1 MTTRWFGAPVQ
12 RLEDE
17 RLLRGRGRY
26 TDDIDEGALESVI
39 VRSPYAHARIR
50 SIDANAARAVPG
62 VAAVYTATD
71 LPFGGTDLPILIPHP
86 NLTHGRT
93 QRCLASDVVRYA
105 GEAVAFVVAES
116 RAIAED
122 AAELVDVDYEQL
134 PVVITPEVA
143 ARAEHLVHDD
153 VPGNV
158 AAEMTQEAGD
168 VASALKGAP
177 HHERLL
183 LRFERGAAA
192 PMEARAVWARWS
204 DSERKLTV
212 YDSTQSPTSIRGG
225 LAVLFGLP
233 ESSVEVVAP
242 DVGGGF
248 GPKIMLFY
256 PDELLVPFA
265 AMKLGRPVKWTE
277 DRQEHFTAV
286 NQERG
291 QVHEVDVGFDADGRV
306 LALSDDFIHDAG
318 AYTPYGIIL
327 PIITA
332 GQIPGP
338 YRVPN
343 YRVRFRDVYTNAVP
357 TSPYRGAG
365 RPHACFVMERVL
377 DAIAKEL
384 GLDRVEVRRRNLI
397 QADQFPY
404 DVGVGWQDGNTVVYD
419 SGDYP
424 ALLARAM
431 EMLGPRPKG
440 DNVGMGLAVYVE
452 GTGVGPY
459 EGAHVQVLV
468 SGKVVAATGIPSQG
482 QAHATVW
489 AQIVADELGVDVADV
504 EVTSGDTRRFPWGVG
519 TFASR
524 GAVTAGNAMGVAARM
539 VADKARRIAAE
550 HLEADPT
557 DLELVDGQVRVK
569 GTPSRGMPLAAVS
582 VLANPVRYAF
592 GGGTEAAT
600 QFKSRPRS
608 GPPLA
613 EGEQPGLEATGYF
626 SPSGSAWASGCHAA
640 YVRVDPRT
648 FRLEILKYVVV
659 HDCGRVINPMV
670 LQGQIEGGVAQGIGG
685 AFYERLAYDSEGQ
698 LRNASF
704 MEFLMPYATEIPP
717 IEIDHIETPS
727 PLNPLGIKGAGEAG
741 VIPVGAVIASA
752 VEDALGVPITEMPLS
767 PLKLFELTRS
777 SQSESRHP
785 ER

>member
-1 MTTRWFGAPVQ
+1 LTTRWFGARVQ
-12 RLEDE
+12 RVEDD
-17 RLLRGRGRY
+17 RLLRGKGHF
-26 TDDIDEGALESVI
+26 TDDIDEGALESCL
-39 VRSPYAHARIR
+39 VRSPFAHARIK
-50 SIDANAARAVPG
+50 SIDVRAARALPG
-62 VAAVYTATD
+62 VVAVYVAAD
-71 LPFGGTDLPILIPHP
+71 LPFGQTDLPILIPHP

-93 QRCLASDVVRYA
+93 QRCLASEVVRYV
-105 GEAVAFVVAES
+105 GEAVAFVVAEN
-116 RAIAED
+116 RYIAED
-122 AAELVDVDYEQL
+122 AADLVEVDYEPL
-134 PVVITPEVA
+134 PVVITPEA
-143 ARAEHLVHDD
+143 SAKAQHLVHDD

-158 AAEMTQEAGD
+158 AAELLQEVGD
-168 VASALKGAP
+168 VTGTMAKAP
-177 HHERLL
+177 HRKNLR

-192 PMEARAVWARWS
+192 PMEGRAVWARWS
-204 DSERKLTV
+204 ETEHRLTV

-225 LAVLFGLP
+225 LAVLFDLP
-233 ESSVEVVAP
+233 ESNVDVIAP

-256 PDELLVPFA
+256 SDELLVPFA
-265 AMKLGRPVKWTE
+265 AMRLGRPVKWTE
-277 DRQEHFTAV
+277 DRQEHFVAV

-291 QVHEVDVGFDADGRV
+291 QVHEVEVGFDGDGRV

-332 GQIPGP
+332 AQVPGP

-365 RPHACFVMERVL
+365 RPHACFVMERTL
-377 DAIAKEL
+377 DAIAAEL
-384 GLDRVEVRRRNLI
+384 GLDRVEVRSRNLI
-397 QADQFPY
+397 QANEFPY
-404 DVGVGWQDGNTVVYD
+404 DLGGIVWQDGNRVVYD
-419 SGDYP
+419 SGNYP
-424 ALLARAM
+424 ALVKRAL
-431 EMLGPRPKG
+431 EMLGPRPEG
-440 DNVGMGLAVYVE
+440 DHIGMGLSPYVE

-468 SGKVVAATGIPSQG
+468 SGKVVAFTGIPNQG

-489 AQIVADELGVDVADV
+489 AQIVADQLGVDVADV
-504 EVTSGDTRRFPWGVG
+504 EVSSGDTRRFKWGVG

-524 GAVTAGNAMGVAARM
+524 AAIMAGNAMAVAAGM
-539 VADKARRIAAE
+539 VAEKAKLIAAE
-550 HLEADPT
+550 HLEVDPA
-557 DLELVDGQVRVK
+557 DLELAGGSVRVK
-569 GTPSRGMPLAAVS
+569 GSPDRGIPLAAVA
-582 VLANPVRYAF
+582 VLSNPMRYAF

-600 QFKSRPRS
+600 QFAAKPQP
-608 GPPLA
+608 GPPLP

-626 SPSGSAWASGCHAA
+626 SPIGSAWAAGCHAA
-640 YVRVDPRT
+640 YVHVDPKT

-659 HDCGRVINPMV
+659 HDCGRLINPMV
-670 LQGQIEGGVAQGIGG
+670 VEGQIEGGVAQGIGG
-685 AFYERLAYDSEGQ
+685 AFYERLAYDEDGQ

-741 VIPVGAVIASA
+741 VIPVGAVIAA
-752 VEDALGVPITEMPLS
+752 AIEEALGVPITEMPLS
-767 PLKLFELTRS
+767 PLKLYELSRS
-777 SQSESRHP
+777 Q
-785 ER
+785 

>member
-12 RLEDE
+12 RVEDD
-17 RLLRGRGRY
+17 RLLRGQGRF
-26 TDDIDEGALESVI
+26 TDDIGEGALECCF
-39 VRSPYAHARIR
+39 VRSPYAHARIK
-50 SIDANAARAVPG
+50 SIDVTSAGEMPG
-62 VAAVYTATD
+62 VVAVYTAAD
-71 LPFGGTDLPILIPHP
+71 LPFGGVDLPLLIPHP

-93 QRCLASDVVRYA
+93 QRCLASEIVRYA

-116 RAIAED
+116 RYVAED
-122 AAELVDVDYEQL
+122 AAELVQVEYEPL
-134 PVVITPEVA
+134 PVVITPEDA
-143 ARAEHLVHDD
+143 AVAEHLVHDD

-158 AAEMTQEAGD
+158 AADMLQEVGD
-168 VASALKGAP
+168 VAAALAAALHRKSL
-177 HHERLL
+177 HFRY
-183 LRFERGAAA
+183 ERGAAS

-204 DSERKLTV
+204 AAERKLTV

-233 ESSVEVVAP
+233 ESSVEVIAP

-265 AMKLGRPVKWTE
+265 AMQLGRPVKWTE

-291 QVHEVDVGFDADGRV
+291 QVHEVEVGFDGDGRV
-306 LALSDDFIHDAG
+306 LALSDDFIHDGG

-332 GQIPGP
+332 AQVPGP
-338 YRVPN
+338 YRIPT
-343 YRVRFRDVYTNAVP
+343 YRVRFRDVYTNATP

-365 RPHACFVMERVL
+365 RPHACFVMERTL
-377 DAIAKEL
+377 DVIAAEL
-384 GLDRVEVRRRNLI
+384 GIDRVEVRRRNLI
-397 QADQFPY
+397 QPDQFPY
-404 DVGVGWQDGNTVVYD
+404 DVGVAWQDGNTVVYD
-419 SGDYP
+419 SGNYP
-424 ALLARAM
+424 ELLDRAL
-431 EMLGPRPKG
+431 EKLGPRPAG
-440 DNVGMGLAVYVE
+440 DHVGRGLAMYVE

-468 SGKVVAATGIPSQG
+468 SGKVTAATGIPSQG

-489 AQIVADELGVDVADV
+489 AQVVADELGVDVKDV
-504 EVTSGDTRRFPWGVG
+504 EVTSGDTRRFAWGVG

-524 GAVTAGNAMGVAARM
+524 GAVTAGNAMHVAAHM
-539 VADKARRIAAE
+539 VATKAKQIAAE
-550 HLEADPT
+550 HLEANPD
-557 DLELVDGQVRVK
+557 DLELVDGRVRVK
-569 GTPSRGMPLAAVS
+569 GSPDRGIPLGAVA
-582 VLANPVRYAF
+582 VLSNPVRYAF

-600 QFKSRPRS
+600 QFAAKARP
-608 GPPLA
+608 GPPLQD
-613 EGEQPGLEATGYF
+613 GEHPGLEATGYY
-626 SPSGSAWASGCHAA
+626 SPPGSTWASGCHAA
-640 YVRVDPRT
+640 YVRVDPKT

-659 HDCGRVINPMV
+659 HDCGRVINPLV

-685 AFYERLAYDSEGQ
+685 AFYERLAYDADGQ

-727 PLNPLGIKGAGEAG
+727 PLNPLGVKGAGEAG

-752 VEDALGVPITEMPLS
+752 IDEALGIPITEMPLS
-767 PLKLFELTRS
+767 PLKLFEAGR
-777 SQSESRHP
+777 
-785 ER
+785 